1 MATPHERLGV
11 SRSQVDR
18 AGSVLRAWMATGL
31 LAGSAEQEASSV
43 LSDYRAQ
50 FKDPLKKVVMGLRS
64 AVRTEGAQVVVSER
78 LKRQPRIVGKLAR
91 FPHMELTRMQ
101 DIGGCRAILDDV
113 ATVDAVRRRIERQKS
128 EVVKVDDYNVASRS
142 SGYRAL
148 HVVVRRE
155 GALIEIQLRTLSQQR
170 WAMLVEDLDGAYRMD
185 LKDEQ
190 GPTEVLDYLRVYA
203 AGLAEFDSSGQVSAA
218 TARRVRAARSD
229 AQRRLRQGGM
239 E

>member
-1 MATPHERLGV
+1 MTTPHERLGV
-11 SRSQVDR
+11 SRAQVDR
-18 AGSVLRAWMATGL
+18 AGNVLRAWMATGL
-31 LAGSAEQEASSV
+31 LAGPAEQEASAV
-43 LSDYRAQ
+43 LSAYRAQ

-64 AVRTEGAQVVVSER
+64 AVSTEGAQVVVSER
-78 LKRQPRIVGKLAR
+78 LKRQPRIVGKLTR

-113 ATVDAVRRRIERQKS
+113 ATVDAVRRRIERHKS

-170 WAMLVEDLDGAYRMD
+170 WAIG
-185 LKDEQ
+185 
-190 GPTEVLDYLRVYA
+190 
-203 AGLAEFDSSGQVSAA
+203 
-218 TARRVRAARSD
+218 VR
-229 AQRRLRQGGM
+229 
-239 E
+239 